1 MGGFLIFQNTRSLIV
16 TDSSPAGLPQLPYAD
31 ISQGGTLRA
40 DKPLHKGKIL
50 IVDDD
55 IDVVNAMQAYLTEC
69 GYMAAGCT
77 SGKVA
82 IEKLKIQDFELMLI
96 DLMMPEMNGVEL
108 LKCALEI
115 DPHLMGIIITG
126 KGTLETVTE
135 MMREGAF
142 LCSLKPF
149 NFKMMQL
156 ILSCA
161 LKARRLKK
169 LEEEYHRLIDEV
181 TDNVREL
188 QNYNEQTAI
197 RELEFTELKEEIAN
211 LKEELRCYEYLERH
225 WKQ

>member
-1 MGGFLIFQNTRSLIV
+1 MGGFLILHSIRSLIV
-16 TDSSPAGLPQLPYAD
+16 THSNPAALSQLPSAD
-31 ISQGGTLRA
+31 ISQGRTL
-40 DKPLHKGKIL
+40 KENKTLHKGKIL

-69 GYMAAGCT
+69 GYMAVGCT
-77 SGKVA
+77 SGKEA
-82 IEKLKIQDFELMLI
+82 IEKLKTYDFELMLI

-108 LKCALEI
+108 LKHALEI

-126 KGTLETVTE
+126 KGTIETVNE

-161 LKARRLKK
+161 IKARRLKK
-169 LEEEYHRLIDEV
+169 LEEKYHYLTDEL
-181 TDNVREL
+181 TDNVMEL
-188 QNYNEQTAI
+188 QNFKEQTATTAP
-197 RELEFTELKEEIAN
+197 EFMELKEEIDN
-211 LKEELRCYEYLERH
+211 LKEELRCFEYLEKH